1 MKHTKYVCLVL
12 ALLFSLDLFA
22 QVAVSGRITDTDGN
36 AVIGATVLVKGT
48 TTGTSSDADG
58 NYRIVVP
65 AGKNKELR
73 VSFLGC
79 KPQDVAVG
87 ARTRIDIVLE
97 NDAEQIDEVVVV
109 GYGTLRK
116 SDVTGAVSSVKI
128 DKREAAQVASFD
140 KLLQGHAAGVQV
152 TTGNAAPGGAVSV
165 KIRGTSSF
173 NGTGEPLYVVDGI
186 ILNPSS
192 QDVKNPLGST
202 GQEAQNA
209 LASIS
214 PQDIANIEILKD
226 ASATAIYG
234 SMGANGV
241 VLITTKQGNSDSP
254 RIEFSTMVDI
264 STPRKRIE
272 LLNLDEFLDYADAVG
287 KDPGM
292 GTGVTRDMLEERD
305 WQDYTMRTAVS
316 VNSRVSVSGRS
327 DKSNYYL
334 AGGYT
339 QVS

>member
-128 DKREAAQVASFD
+128 DKREASQVA
-140 KLLQGHAAGVQV
+140 
-152 TTGNAAPGGAVSV
+152 
-165 KIRGTSSF
+165 
-173 NGTGEPLYVVDGI
+173 
-186 ILNPSS
+186 
-192 QDVKNPLGST
+192 
-202 GQEAQNA
+202 
-209 LASIS
+209 
-214 PQDIANIEILKD
+214 
-226 ASATAIYG
+226 
-234 SMGANGV
+234 
-241 VLITTKQGNSDSP
+241 
-254 RIEFSTMVDI
+254 
-264 STPRKRIE
+264 
-272 LLNLDEFLDYADAVG
+272 
-287 KDPGM
+287 
-292 GTGVTRDMLEERD
+292 
-305 WQDYTMRTAVS
+305 
-316 VNSRVSVSGRS
+316 
-327 DKSNYYL
+327 
-334 AGGYT
+334 
-339 QVS
+339 